1 MSIIANPYQL
11 LVPPEILEPIRR
23 QLGVARWASTVDRSR
38 GSDQQCQGNCLR
50 RKLNRLHSQ
59 PALAGVRAEV
69 AGVSWLLA
77 PHPLQVRAGYNQL
90 QTLFVTM
97 TDRESLHARRY
108 NSTRGAA
115 PHAVRAWRC
124 PLLYLQVGEFSGET
138 SIVAVL
144 RLKLLN
150 LLPTLL
156 PVHSAF
162 LSVGVSNYS
171 NRHCALKSEARNVES
186 IPYEPARWLMS
197 QTRSYLYVC

>member
-1 MSIIANPYQL
+1 MSSCPPSIASPC
-11 LVPPEILEPIRR
+11 R
-23 QLGVARWASTVDRSR
+23 
-38 GSDQQCQGNCLR
+38 
-50 RKLNRLHSQ
+50 
-59 PALAGVRAEV
+59 
-69 AGVSWLLA
+69 
-77 PHPLQVRAGYNQL
+77 YNQL

-156 PVHSAF
+156 LVHSAF
-162 LSVGVSNYS
+162 LGVGGFENLDM
-171 NRHCALKSEARNVES
+171 HCSPNGKRQGRGGSTHHPHNWKALRLLARPLRDYG
-186 IPYEPARWLMS
+186 IR
-197 QTRSYLYVC
+197 